1 MIPKILAILV
11 GIFFITGAGHFEK
24 SVKLIG
30 TAEYYLNHSEISYV
44 WGGNTVGGKKAC
56 EACSRCLN
64 DKKPAKTK
72 KLAACPSCQKCGLDC
87 SHFILH
93 VFKNAGLQT
102 NYLTTAAMRSFSK
115 KRLLNDFNWVDLG
128 AKASRAMPGDLAV
141 YPGHVV
147 MVMKVDANNNSADI
161 IHVTSGRDI
170 KKAGEAVQ
178 AEHGVNIQNF
188 RGPLQRLLRHKDI
201 YAEYRSKGRFWRVE
215 PVVKK
220 DYE

>member
-87 SHFILH
+87 SHLFFMCLKTLVCRLIILQQQ
-93 VFKNAGLQT
+93 L
-102 NYLTTAAMRSFSK
+102 
-115 KRLLNDFNWVDLG
+115 
-128 AKASRAMPGDLAV
+128 
-141 YPGHVV
+141 
-147 MVMKVDANNNSADI
+147 
-161 IHVTSGRDI
+161 
-170 KKAGEAVQ
+170 
-178 AEHGVNIQNF
+178 
-188 RGPLQRLLRHKDI
+188 
-201 YAEYRSKGRFWRVE
+201 
-215 PVVKK
+215 
-220 DYE
+220 

>member
-1 MIPKILAILV
+1 M
-11 GIFFITGAGHFEK
+11 
-24 SVKLIG
+24 
-30 TAEYYLNHSEISYV
+30 
-44 WGGNTVGGKKAC
+44 
-56 EACSRCLN
+56 
-64 DKKPAKTK
+64 
-72 KLAACPSCQKCGLDC
+72 
-87 SHFILH
+87 
-93 VFKNAGLQT
+93 FKNAGLQT

-147 MVMKVDANNNSADI
+147 MIMKVDANNNSADI

-170 KKAGEAVQ
+170 KKPVKPYRLSMVSISKISEA
-178 AEHGVNIQNF
+178 
-188 RGPLQRLLRHKDI
+188 LQRLLRHKDI